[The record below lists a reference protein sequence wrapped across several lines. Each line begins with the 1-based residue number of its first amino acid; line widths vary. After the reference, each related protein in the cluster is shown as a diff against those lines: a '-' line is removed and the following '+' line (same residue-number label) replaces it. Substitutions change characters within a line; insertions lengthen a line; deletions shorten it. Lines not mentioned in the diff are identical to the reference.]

1 MDRKVPQSVPGSLAN
16 TNGTEEAAAMR
27 KVMFAAFL
35 AFAYLRSVA
44 ESAAELKQ
52 ETSEAFDHYVR
63 VTEDRMAEELN
74 DGQSFLIAPSSEA
87 AQNEGHSRVILHILE
102 RSLCAPQES

>member
-1 MDRKVPQSVPGSLAN
+1 
-16 TNGTEEAAAMR
+16 MR
-27 KVMFAAFL
+27 NVMLAAFL
-35 AFAYLRSVA
+35 AFAALPPEA
-44 ESAAELKQ
+44 ACAAELKQ
-52 ETSEAFDHYVR
+52 EISEAFDRYIR
-63 VTEDRMAEELN
+63 VAEDRMAEELH